1 MEKNNIILE
10 DTDMTK
16 AELRRFIKR
25 MLDKEIRKEND
36 KIKKATMS
44 KEDIKKIVK
53 DMMIKQYKFFW
64 EKKSFWV
71 NSL

>member
-1 MEKNNIILE
+1 MEEKNLILE
-10 DTDMTK
+10 IQDMTK

-25 MLDKEIRKEND
+25 MLDKETKKLD
-36 KIKKATMS
+36 KKIKDTEMT
-44 KEDIKKIVK
+44 KEDIRKIVK

-71 NSL
+71 NNI